1 MALPE
6 SWSIKA
12 RAHKCA
18 ITEVKFEDQQEFYTA
33 IYPDPESSG
42 YLRMDFSEDAWEE
55 RAEEYK
61 KPFSFWKSTYEE
73 SVSEAKEEVVTKES
87 AEELLSRLIEEDKE
101 HTENAR
107 YILAVMLE
115 RKKLLKETDKQQTPN
130 GILRIY
136 EHRKS
141 GEVYIVLDPN
151 IPLDQIEEVQKEVSD
166 LLDGKKENEEEEN
179 QSEEPSEPDDQNSNN
194 SEQEEE
200 KTSEDSEI
208 TESSPNNEESS
219 SEQSTQE
226 EEPIDD
232 QQDAATSEEE

>member
-33 IYPDPESSG
+33 IFPDPESSG
-42 YLRMDFSEDAWEE
+42 YLRMDFSEDAWEK
-55 RAEEYK
+55 RVEEYK

-73 SVSEAKEEVVTKES
+73 SIAEEKNEVVTKES

-136 EHRKS
+136 EHKKS

-151 IPLDQIEEVQKEVSD
+151 IPLDQIEKVQTEVSE
-166 LLDGKKENEEEEN
+166 LLDGK
-179 QSEEPSEPDDQNSNN
+179 QSEEDQDNEENKNQPEEPEN
-194 SEQEEE
+194 
-200 KTSEDSEI
+200 DSETI
-208 TESSPNNEESS
+208 HNAP
-219 SEQSTQE
+219 QE
-226 EEPIDD
+226 
-232 QQDAATSEEE
+232 

>member
-18 ITEVKFEDQQEFYTA
+18 ITEVKFKDQQDFYTA
-33 IYPDPESSG
+33 IFPDLEEGG
-42 YLRMDFSEDAWEE
+42 YLRMDFSEEAWEG
-55 RAEEYK
+55 REEKYQT
-61 KPFSFWKSTYEE
+61 PFSFWKSTYEE
-73 SVSEAKEEVVTKES
+73 AIHETKEEVVTKES
-87 AEELLSRLIEEDKE
+87 AEDLLSRLIEEDKE

-115 RKKLLKETDKQQTPN
+115 RQKLLKETDKQQTPN

-166 LLDGKKENEEEEN
+166 LLDGNDRE
-179 QSEEPSEPDDQNSNN
+179 QDQEAT
-194 SEQEEE
+194 EQETEEITDSANGEQDDESE
-200 KTSEDSEI
+200 KTESEADE
-208 TESSPNNEESS
+208 N
-219 SEQSTQE
+219 
-226 EEPIDD
+226 
-232 QQDAATSEEE
+232 TS